1 MVFNSYSAP
10 LGENT
15 MNTGAHFLNSTAVIV
30 SWSPPQIPQGVISRY
45 VIYKCQPPS
54 SSVAVIAVELPGSER
69 QTLVAGLQP
78 YTQYKFTVTACNSF
92 ACSQQSPQ
100 ALVRTSAASM

>member
-1 MVFNSYSAP
+1 
-10 LGENT
+10 

-54 SSVAVIAVELPGSER
+54 SSVAEIAVELPGSER
-69 QTLVAGLQP
+69 QALVAGLQP
-78 YTQYKFTVTACNSF
+78 YTQYKFTVTACNSI
-92 ACSQQSPQ
+92 ACSGQSPQ